1 MNSPDVKVFSWS
13 MIKFVHGGPPASSTL
28 YLQRENV
35 IETDHVV
42 TFLFC
47 WGITMSANLR
57 FFTYKYTE
65 INLWAQA
72 FKKKNPDKR
81 ILTPTS

>member
-1 MNSPDVKVFSWS
+1 
-13 MIKFVHGGPPASSTL
+13 MIKFVRGGPPASSTL
-28 YLQRENV
+28 CLQRKNI

-47 WGITMSANLR
+47 WGLTMNGANLK

-72 FKKKNPDKR
+72 
-81 ILTPTS
+81 